1 MKNYKLNK
9 ILLLI
14 LAFGFLV
21 GCGYEPLLKIE
32 NQKFSV
38 EKFSL
43 EGNKRLG
50 GILRNNLITP
60 KNKKNNLTLVIKA
73 NKNNEVS
80 NKSDSGKV
88 LQYAVSVNFEI
99 TAVSKKDN
107 KIILSRVYSK
117 KQNYTASN
125 IHLDTLNNEKKALEN
140 MIEAIANEILVDLIS
155 FYQEK

>member
-38 EKFSL
+38 EKFTL

-50 GILRNNLITP
+50 GILRNHLITQ
-60 KNKKNNLTLVIKA
+60 KNKKNNLTLIIKA
-73 NKNNEVS
+73 NKKNEVS
-80 NKSDSGKV
+80 NKSSAGKV

-99 TAVSKKDN
+99 TAVNNKDT

-140 MIEAIANEILVDLIS
+140 MIETVANEILVELIS

>member
-1 MKNYKLNK
+1 MNK

-88 LQYAVSVNFEI
+88 LQYSVSVNFEI

-140 MIEAIANEILVDLIS
+140 MIETVANEILVELIS